1 MLTGRLLGLAV
12 LCGILD
18 ASANLFFLLASRHGL
33 LSIASVITSLYPA
46 MTVLLA
52 VWLLHEHTGRLQ
64 RVGLALAA
72 VSIVL
77 ITY

>member
-1 MLTGRLLGLAV
+1 
-12 LCGILD
+12 
-18 ASANLFFLLASRHGL
+18 
-33 LSIASVITSLYPA
+33 